1 MARVVVLT
9 VLRPVIFEQ
18 LFDRYAGFGQNIQ
31 PQQHRPQ
38 AVFFANV
45 VGAGACRFF
54 ATQCDAACV
63 QQIAKEFPAGWG
75 FKAFHAQ
82 FLRDAIDRCAGWHG
96 ARHAADAACVGRCE
110 MGVGRENRQCVRWCD
125 GNAAADDEVAVAIAV
140 GGGTEIRCVVAHH
153 QIVQFFG
160 MHQIRVGV
168 MAAEIGGRRAVEY
181 RAFGCAEEV
190 LENRMCIRA
199 GDGVHGV
206 KL

>member
-1 MARVVVLT
+1 
-9 VLRPVIFEQ
+9 
-18 LFDRYAGFGQNIQ
+18 
-31 PQQHRPQ
+31 
-38 AVFFANV
+38 
-45 VGAGACRFF
+45 
-54 ATQCDAACV
+54 
-63 QQIAKEFPAGWG
+63 
-75 FKAFHAQ
+75 
-82 FLRDAIDRCAGWHG
+82 
-96 ARHAADAACVGRCE
+96 